1 MRTYTGHRIL
11 GAHGIESPQC
21 DRCGISMGRELAYKY
36 GRTCSDC
43 RAVINN
49 RPTRGKVANHEAA

>member
-1 MRTYTGHRIL
+1 MSTHTAVIGSLVVGER
-11 GAHGIESPQC
+11 GIESPQC

-49 RPTRGKVANHEAA
+49 RSVTGKGGTP